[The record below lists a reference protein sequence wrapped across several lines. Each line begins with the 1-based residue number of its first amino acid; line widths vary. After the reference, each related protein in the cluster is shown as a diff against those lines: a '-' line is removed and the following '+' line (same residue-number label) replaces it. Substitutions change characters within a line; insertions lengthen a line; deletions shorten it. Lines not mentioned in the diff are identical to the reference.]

1 VTRAELL
8 PADPHAGFA
17 ADAVDVVA
25 EGDVVA
31 GKTVARAPRFALNLK
46 QKLKSVM
53 DA

>member
-17 ADAVDVVA
+17 ADVVDIVA
-25 EGDVVA
+25 KGDVVA
-31 GKTVARAPRFALNLK
+31 GKTIARAPRSAVNLK
-46 QKLKSVM
+46 RKLKSVM